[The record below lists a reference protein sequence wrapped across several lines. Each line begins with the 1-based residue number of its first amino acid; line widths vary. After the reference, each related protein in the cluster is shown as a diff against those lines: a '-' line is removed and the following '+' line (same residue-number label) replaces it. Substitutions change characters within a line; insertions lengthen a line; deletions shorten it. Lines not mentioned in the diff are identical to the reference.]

1 MVEPAQ
7 YSLYDNECKKN
18 VSSLLNEFA
27 KELKNISGKCMD
39 IGSGPGDI
47 TKEILLP
54 FLDSNATIIGID
66 IMEKMV
72 KYANE
77 TYGDGKR
84 LKFEVLDIQTKSL
97 PEKYISKFDHIFSF
111 HTLQWCNDIRQ
122 IFKNIY
128 CMLRPG
134 KTMLILSIGHHRM
147 LFEPLKVIMQ
157 DVRYASYM
165 KDKSKYTGFHDSVQ
179 PDKELKEILENIG
192 FQVQHCSH
200 REINSFLSAKK
211 FVSMVISQHSFAF
224 LEQLPHNL
232 RIEFQSEY
240 TRICKEIQD
249 NEYKS
254 KQTNDELH
262 DDKKKKDPFNYT
274 VLVVYAQ
281 KNVL

>member
-7 YSLYDNECKKN
+7 YSLFDNECKKN

-54 FLDSNATIIGID
+54 FLDPNATMIGID

-84 LKFEVLDIQTKSL
+84 LKFEVLDIQTKNL

-122 IFKNIY
+122 TFKNIY

-134 KTMLILSIGHHRM
+134 KTMLILSIAHHTI
-147 LFEPLKVIMQ
+147 FYESLKVIMQ
-157 DVRYASYM
+157 DMRFASYM
-165 KDKSKYTGFHDSVQ
+165 KDKKKYAGFHHSVQ

-192 FQVQHCSH
+192 FQVHHCSH
-200 REINSFLSAKK
+200 REINSFLSVKK
-211 FVSMVISQHSFAF
+211 FPWLSHS
-224 LEQLPHNL
+224 
-232 RIEFQSEY
+232 
-240 TRICKEIQD
+240 
-249 NEYKS
+249 
-254 KQTNDELH
+254 
-262 DDKKKKDPFNYT
+262 T
-274 VLVVYAQ
+274 VLHFWS
-281 KNVL
+281 NCRIS

>member
-7 YSLYDNECKKN
+7 YTLFDNECKKN

-54 FLDSNATIIGID
+54 FLDPNATIIGID

-77 TYGDGKR
+77 TYGDDKR

-111 HTLQWCNDIRQ
+111 HALQWCNDIRQ
-122 IFKNIY
+122 TFKNIY

-134 KTMLILSIGHHRM
+134 KTMLILSIAHQRM
-147 LFEPLKVIMQ
+147 LFESFKVIMQ

-165 KDKSKYTGFHDSVQ
+165 KDKKKCVGSFHDSIQ
-179 PDKELKEILENIG
+179 PDVELKEILENIG
-192 FQVQHCSH
+192 FQVHHCSH
-200 REINSFLSAKK
+200 REVNSFLSAKK
-211 FVSMVISQHSFAF
+211 FVSLVISQHSFAF
-224 LEQLPHNL
+224 LEELQHNQ
-232 RIEFQSEY
+232 RIEFQNEF
-240 TRICKEIQD
+240 TRMCEEIQD
-249 NEYKS
+249 KEYTS
-254 KQTNDELH
+254 KQTNELYDDE
-262 DDKKKKDPFNYT
+262 KKEKPLNYHI
-274 VLVVYAQ
+274 LC
-281 KNVL
+281 